1 MMGCGMK
8 SILTRSFLVL
18 ALVVGS
24 STYVH
29 AETVS
34 VAYGGTFDQV
44 ITFLFG
50 WLIGNGQQKPE
61 RKPDPPKTNLAPEI
75 DPASGLGALLFV
87 GGTLTVLRSRRRV

>member
-1 MMGCGMK
+1 MK